1 MKYDPRINNELLI
14 SNPFN
19 AETANKYIGRRGYF
33 TDDIFNF
40 SNLDNCCTG
49 MLASVEEDNRHPYY
63 CAISA
68 EGVIIKGN
76 FSFFLPAEFVAEKPE
91 EKEEKKY
98 RPYTLEEF
106 CNEGFEIVVFREKNR
121 PSHESHVRYNG
132 YRKYDNVYKVILG
145 NISYTL
151 SDLFEDFEYL
161 DDDGTW
167 KPFGAEEK

>member
-1 MKYDPRINNELLI
+1 MKLDTRIMSGKRPLTCFDVEEAKA
-14 SNPFN
+14 F
-19 AETANKYIGRRGYF
+19 IGKECYF
-33 TDDIFNF
+33 TN
-40 SNLDNCCTG
+40 NLREYADLTTVTAKRILGNVEDHFYAEQYSG
-49 MLASVEEDNRHPYY
+49 MYAY
-63 CAISA
+63 C
-68 EGVIIKGN
+68 
-76 FSFFLPAEFVAEKPE
+76 LPCDWVT
-91 EKEEKKY
+91 EEKKY
-98 RPYTLEEF
+98 RPYTIEEF

-167 KPFGAEEK
+167 KPFGAEE

>member
-1 MKYDPRINNELLI
+1 MKLDERIIDGKRPLTCYDTDE
-14 SNPFN
+14 
-19 AETANKYIGRRGYF
+19 AEKYIGKLCYICNDYSRFYKLSLLEP
-33 TDDIFNF
+33 TI
-40 SNLDNCCTG
+40 LTG
-49 MLASVEEDNRHPYY
+49 VEDCEIPFHYDKDFQDEF
-63 CAISA
+63 C
-68 EGVIIKGN
+68 
-76 FSFFLPAEFVAEKPE
+76 LPCEWVT
-91 EKEEKKY
+91 EEKKY
-98 RPYTLEEF
+98 RPYTIEEF

-151 SDLFEDFEYL
+151 NDLFEDFEYL

>member
-1 MKYDPRINNELLI
+1 MKLDSKIIDGKRPLTCFDVEEAKA
-14 SNPFN
+14 F
-19 AETANKYIGRRGYF
+19 IGKECYF
-33 TDDIFNF
+33 TN
-40 SNLDNCCTG
+40 NLREYADLTTVTAKRILGNVEDHFYAEQYSG
-49 MLASVEEDNRHPYY
+49 MYAY
-63 CAISA
+63 C
-68 EGVIIKGN
+68 
-76 FSFFLPAEFVAEKPE
+76 LPCDWV
-91 EKEEKKY
+91 KEQKKY
-98 RPYTLEEF
+98 RPYTIEEF